1 MINLYQ
7 KTWNEIDNDIANRM
21 VKLRKR
27 RKITQKALAAKS
39 GVSLGSIKRFEQSG
53 EISLQSLT
61 KLAIALEVEGE
72 LDTLFDSVPF
82 QSIEE
87 VINEQKLKD
96 Y

>member
-1 MINLYQ
+1 MVNLYQ

-87 VINEQKLKD
+87 VINEQDK
-96 Y
+96 